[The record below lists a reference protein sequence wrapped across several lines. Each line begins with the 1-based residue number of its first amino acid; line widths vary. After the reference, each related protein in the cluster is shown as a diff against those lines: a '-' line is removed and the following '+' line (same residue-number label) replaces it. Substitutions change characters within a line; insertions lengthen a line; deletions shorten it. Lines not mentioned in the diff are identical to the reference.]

1 MTNVEFFRPKSAVVL
16 AYIGYALLMGAIL
29 QSLFTAVLLDIVFTV
44 ITVAIL
50 GSFLYFVVHKPKLE
64 IGDEGVLVTNPA
76 RSIFLGWGEVKEIE
90 TKYAL
95 TFYTASGKVVAW
107 AAPAP
112 GRYHHRSVHP
122 NEVKGLIPGSTTLI
136 RASDSPR
143 TDSGAAYYIA
153 RLRWESFNKRN
164 HF

>member
-1 MTNVEFFRPKSAVVL
+1 MTNVERFRPKSAL
-16 AYIGYALLMGAIL
+16 ILSFIGYALLFGALL
-29 QSLFTAVLLDIVFTV
+29 QSFVTANLLDIVFTV
-44 ITVAIL
+44 IAAIGF
-50 GSFLYFVVHKPKLE
+50 GSFIYLVIHKPALE
-64 IGDEGVLVTNPA
+64 IGDEGVLIINPLA
-76 RSIFLGWGEVKEIE
+76 KIFLGWGEVSEIE

-95 TFYTASGKVVAW
+95 TFHTAHGKTVAW

-122 NEVKGLIPGSTTLI
+122 NEVKGLIPNSTTLI

-153 RLRWESFNKRN
+153 RMRWESFNKR
-164 HF
+164 HQA